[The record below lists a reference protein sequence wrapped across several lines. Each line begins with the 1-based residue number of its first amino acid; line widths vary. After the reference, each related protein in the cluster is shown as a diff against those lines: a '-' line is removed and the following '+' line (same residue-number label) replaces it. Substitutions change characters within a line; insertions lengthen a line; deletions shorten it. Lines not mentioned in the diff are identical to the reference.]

1 MLQLVLVMLKNKAII
16 ITINVVII
24 LNENTAWAFYIK
36 SPKMCKL
43 LSNMNTLPYLEFF
56 KCQMKQR

>member
-36 SPKMCKL
+36 RVL
-43 LSNMNTLPYLEFF
+43 
-56 KCQMKQR
+56 KCASF